1 LVCAYVVA
9 VGYTDCNRS
18 WYDDELG
25 DIWQMAI
32 KWKYRAWRS
41 DIVRLMLL
49 E

>member
-25 DIWQMAI
+25 DLTNG
-32 KWKYRAWRS
+32 Y
-41 DIVRLMLL
+41 
-49 E
+49 